1 MSPKVRTFERSLV
14 FSIGIF
20 RLLKV
25 TFVLFVTFSLKFY
38 LKVFATKSREI
49 KLSYSLEKQVG
60 NSWRPIS
67 VLGLKRMLRCSKKL
81 WPQLIHALRKLER
94 CRPEAKFLIPD
105 WGDIVDSALG
115 LSYRPAI
122 LCSLTGRYD
131 NPMPE
136 GRLYPPPGTKNLSTG
151 VN

>member
-60 NSWRPIS
+60 NS
-67 VLGLKRMLRCSKKL
+67 
-81 WPQLIHALRKLER
+81 
-94 CRPEAKFLIPD
+94 
-105 WGDIVDSALG
+105 
-115 LSYRPAI
+115 
-122 LCSLTGRYD
+122 
-131 NPMPE
+131 
-136 GRLYPPPGTKNLSTG
+136 
-151 VN
+151 